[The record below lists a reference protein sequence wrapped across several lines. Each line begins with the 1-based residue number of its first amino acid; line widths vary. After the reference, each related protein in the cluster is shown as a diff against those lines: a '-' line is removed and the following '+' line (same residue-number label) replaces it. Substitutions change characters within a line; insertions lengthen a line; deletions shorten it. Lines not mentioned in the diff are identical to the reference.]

1 MLILIASTY
10 DELSHWAARIIAK
23 AVRQNP
29 KPVIGLAS
37 GSTPLGTYRELARMH
52 KDQSLD
58 FSQVTTFNL
67 DEYVGLTPEHPRSY
81 HHFMHRNLFDHINIQ
96 GSNVHIPDGSLREGF
111 EDYCASYEGAI
122 QAAGGIDLQ
131 VLGIGRHAH
140 IGFNEPGS
148 SLASRTRLKTLT
160 EQTVEDNRRFFQ
172 SEEAVPEAAITM
184 GVGTIM
190 EARRILLLASGEHKA
205 NAIQKALE
213 GPVSASASASV
224 LQLHPNVT
232 VILDEEAARELKEK
246 DYYRRVVE
254 MTARLTPERLW

>member
-1 MLILIASTY
+1 
-10 DELSHWAARIIAK
+10 
-23 AVRQNP
+23 VN
-29 KPVIGLAS
+29 
-37 GSTPLGTYRELARMH
+37 
-52 KDQSLD
+52 
-58 FSQVTTFNL
+58 
-67 DEYVGLTPEHPRSY
+67 
-81 HHFMHRNLFDHINIQ
+81 
-96 GSNVHIPDGSLREGF
+96 IPDGSLREGF
-111 EDYCASYEGAI
+111 EDYCASYERAI

-131 VLGIGRHAH
+131 ILGIGRHAH

-172 SEEAVPEAAITM
+172 FREAVPQAAITM

-205 NAIQKALE
+205 SAIQKALE

-232 VILDEEAARELKEK
+232 VILDEEAAQELKEK